1 MFAFTLQIHMLKPN
15 PQGDG
20 VWRWG
25 VWEMIGHE
33 DGVLMNGIRTLL
45 KETHEGS
52 LAHLPSNDSGIIWT
66 SMNQEEGHH

>member
-1 MFAFTLQIHMLKPN
+1 MLKPN

-33 DGVLMNGIRTLL
+33 DGVLMNGIRTLIKGL
-45 KETHEGS
+45 MR
-52 LAHLPSNDSGIIWT
+52 APLPICQVMTQG
-66 SMNQEEGHH
+66 